1 MVQEK
6 DSPLRSSLLETER
19 WTIFY
24 CNSCKAILNPQRTR
38 ETQFLRK
45 LFARP
50 AFSRKSGQYCV
61 AIRCY
66 SLVRGLSAVEV
77 LMHERE
83 HLIFIVGDICAEG
96 FVVIAF
102 ESLDNSVDHCRA
114 EDIMFLECCSLLF
127 EAYG

>member
-1 MVQEK
+1 MSGVEFEVTAVFGFRKTIVDGTRK

-24 CNSCKAILNPQRTR
+24 CNSHTAILNPQRTR

-61 AIRCY
+61 AMPKKEKF
-66 SLVRGLSAVEV
+66 LVVVKIFSTFAPAYQP
-77 LMHERE
+77 
-83 HLIFIVGDICAEG
+83 LIIGCGSRVR
-96 FVVIAF
+96 VK
-102 ESLDNSVDHCRA
+102 SCR
-114 EDIMFLECCSLLF
+114 II
-127 EAYG
+127 GQ